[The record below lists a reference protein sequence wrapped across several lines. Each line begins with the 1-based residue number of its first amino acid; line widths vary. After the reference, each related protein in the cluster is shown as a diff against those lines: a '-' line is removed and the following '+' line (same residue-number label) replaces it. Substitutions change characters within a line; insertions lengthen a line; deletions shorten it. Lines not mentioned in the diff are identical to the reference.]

1 MRIFFTYI
9 LLTCFFNLAAQERK
23 LYKRSPKRASIYSAL
38 VPGAGQ
44 AYNKK
49 YWKTPIILAGIGS
62 AFYLASDNQEKYS
75 IYRNAL
81 LLRRSGEVDVY
92 NNVYTENQ
100 LITIM
105 NYYERNKE
113 ISIIM
118 GVVVYLLNIVDAS
131 VDAHLFD
138 FDVSEN
144 LTLHSSPMF
153 IHSVSGKH
161 PALSVQMNF

>member
-1 MRIFFTYI
+1 MRVFCTYL
-9 LLTCFFNLAAQERK
+9 LLTCFFSLAAQERK
-23 LYKRSPKRASIYSAL
+23 LNKRSPHRASIYSAL
-38 VPGAGQ
+38 FPGAGQ
-44 AYNKK
+44 VYNKK

-62 AFYLASDNQEKYS
+62 AFYLASDNQKKYS
-75 IYRNAL
+75 IYRDAL
-81 LLRRSGEVDVY
+81 LLRRSGEVDAY

-105 NYYERNKE
+105 GYYERNKE
-113 ISIIM
+113 VSIIM
-118 GVVVYLLNIVDAS
+118 GVLVYLLNIVDAS

-153 IHSVSGKH
+153 IHSISGKH